1 MTAWSLVVCKRLG
14 FSEEEALSLG
24 SFDLHL
30 GPCTFDD

>member
-24 SFDLHL
+24 SSDLRL
-30 GPCTFDD
+30 RPCTFDD